1 MKHGTGNYEFNFIFK
16 DGSNT
21 NIPFL
26 DSTIATTNF
35 ETEVDNITK
44 IIVNYNP
51 ADYTSGIRFFTK
63 ENKSV
68 L

>member
-16 DGSNT
+16 NGSST
-21 NIPFL
+21 NIPFGKNKIV
-26 DSTIATTNF
+26 TKNF

-51 ADYTSGIRFFTK
+51 KDYTSSIRFLTK
-63 ENKSV
+63 DNKSV